1 MFPELTLIIKQT
13 TALIA
18 IVDPLIA
25 LPLYLAFKQNK
36 KVDESKI
43 AKNVSLTFF
52 LF

>member
-36 KVDESKI
+36 K
-43 AKNVSLTFF
+43 F
-52 LF
+52 